1 MNILLVEDNPD
12 ILELTKIS
20 LEMIGSHKVDTA
32 EDGYLALQK
41 ILNQKYDLILL
52 DDMLPELNGF
62 QVYQAY
68 AKQAT
73 SPTPIIFFTA
83 NTNKAELKIVNNIV
97 LGLITKPFDPKALC
111 QSIESLV
118 NAFKIKNKKAS

>member
-32 EDGYLALQK
+32 VDGDIALQK
-41 ILNQKYDLILL
+41 ILSYKYDLILL
-52 DDMLPELNGF
+52 DDMLPGLNGF

-68 AKQAT
+68 AEK
-73 SPTPIIFFTA
+73 SKDPSPIIFFTA
-83 NTNKAELKIVNNIV
+83 NTNKPELKIVNTIV

-111 QSIESLV
+111 QSIDKLV
-118 NAFKIKNKKAS
+118 STFKIQHKKTG